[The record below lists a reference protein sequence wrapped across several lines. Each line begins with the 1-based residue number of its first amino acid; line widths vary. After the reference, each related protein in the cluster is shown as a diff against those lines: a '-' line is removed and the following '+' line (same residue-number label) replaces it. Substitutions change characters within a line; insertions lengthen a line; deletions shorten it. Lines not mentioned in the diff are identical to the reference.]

1 MPPSQ
6 WEKQRQNCSGS
17 GRTSTWL
24 NMVAPV
30 VVNPET
36 DSNNA
41 SVKLGKNDE
50 KIAKA
55 KFSHF
60 QKSYAFVLAH
70 GLDAVNAD
78 MQNMA
83 HLKENYVATATSHDY
98 FNVA

>member
-1 MPPSQ
+1 MIGM
-6 WEKQRQNCSGS
+6 KA
-17 GRTSTWL
+17 GRFLAGRRLLPWG
-24 NMVAPV
+24 
-30 VVNPET
+30 NPDAFDEYY
-36 DSNNA
+36 
-41 SVKLGKNDE
+41 DE